1 MYLCSQRVVRPA
13 TGAEGINTFRY
24 IHGPQ
29 RWSGEPPQSHRPEVN
44 PGILEAELVTVPP
57 PGNRVRSFLDVVA
70 PDGTKPNA
78 VALAALR
85 PPPSIRRFPVEWTH
99 GNVWC
104 RFAVDETLVG
114 RWKEELEQL
123 ARGFVEL
130 WKSELP
136 R

>member
-13 TGAEGINTFRY
+13 TGAEGINAFRY

-29 RWSGEPPQSHRPEVN
+29 QWLGEPPRSHRPEVK
-44 PGILEAELVTVPP
+44 PGVLEAELVTVSP
-57 PGNRVRSFLDVVA
+57 PGNRVRSYLDVVA

-78 VALAALR
+78 VAIAALR
-85 PPPSIRRFPVEWTH
+85 PPLVINRFPVEWTH

-104 RFAVDETLVG
+104 RFAVDGSLVG
-114 RWKEELEQL
+114 SWKQELELL
-123 ARGFVEL
+123 AYRFVEL